1 MKHLVGTDGLYEARI
16 QLGSNI
22 WRVFCFFDGDK
33 LVVLINGFQ
42 KKTQK
47 TPKNEIAKALSLM
60 SSYYEEKKIVMETKS
75 WKDIKDTV
83 YGEVGT
89 DRRDELERD
98 FSSFQIGLLLKKAR
112 EEKHLTQLELAELV
126 DKRREY
132 ISKIENNG
140 SNLTL
145 KTLFDIVEKGLG
157 GKVKISIEL

>member
-1 MKHLVGTDGLYEARI
+1 
-16 QLGSNI
+16 
-22 WRVFCFFDGDK
+22 
-33 LVVLINGFQ
+33 
-42 KKTQK
+42 
-47 TPKNEIAKALSLM
+47 
-60 SSYYEEKKIVMETKS
+60 METKS

-83 YGEVGT
+83 YGQVGME
-89 DRRDELERD
+89 RRDELERD

-112 EEKHLTQLELAELV
+112 EEKHLTQLELAKLV
-126 DKRREY
+126 DKKREY